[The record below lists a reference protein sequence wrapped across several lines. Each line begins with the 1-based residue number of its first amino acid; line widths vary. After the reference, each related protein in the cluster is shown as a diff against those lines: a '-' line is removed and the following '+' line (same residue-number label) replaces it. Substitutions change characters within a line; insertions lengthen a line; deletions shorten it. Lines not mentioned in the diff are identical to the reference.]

1 MELDELF
8 EAADAPARLSKA
20 ALDINNPE

>member
-20 ALDINNPE
+20 ALDVDNAE

>member
-8 EAADAPARLSKA
+8 EAADAPARSSKA
-20 ALDINNPE
+20 ALDIENAQ